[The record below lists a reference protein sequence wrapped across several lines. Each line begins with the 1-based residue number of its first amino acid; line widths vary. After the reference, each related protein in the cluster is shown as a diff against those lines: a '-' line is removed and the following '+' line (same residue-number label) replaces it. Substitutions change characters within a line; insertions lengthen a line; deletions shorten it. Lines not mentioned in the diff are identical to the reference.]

1 MVLLQAELK
10 VREEVTMS
18 MKKIASKLIA
28 GVVAISMVLAT
39 PISAL
44 AYTNTGAVD
53 TNDFIRGVDVSTLD
67 MLEDLGAV
75 YYQNGVQGD
84 ALTILHNNGANY
96 VRLKLWV
103 DPYDA
108 NGNAYGGGNND
119 YATTLALAQRAK
131 NLGMGILIDFHL
143 SDFWADP
150 ANQIK
155 PKAWENLT
163 YSQLQTTVYNYM
175 KTTLNNFAS
184 AGIVPDMVQVGNEIS
199 AGILYED
206 GQIVVNGTEDFSGLA
221 GLLEYAIAGVR
232 DSSAANTKIIL
243 HLDMGGQNSLYTWF
257 FRGLLTESP
266 NLDFDVF
273 GLSYYPMWHGT
284 MEGLQYNLN
293 YLANT
298 YNKEVCVVETAY
310 AWTTEDGD
318 GVGNV
323 FIEGDEETGGYEA
336 STDGQFEFMNDLETV
351 LLNVPND
358 LGIGFFYW
366 EPEWVPVQDGT
377 YATSAGVAY
386 KNDTVTP
393 SNTWDNMTLF
403 DFNGN
408 ALSSIKV
415 LNQPTENLLSN
426 ISFEAD
432 NAVTSSPSSW
442 NVWLDN
448 SVPTGTVKTEYGN
461 AYDGNYKVTFWD
473 DDDCT
478 CSIYKTFTNIPNG
491 TYQFTIWAMSNGGQ
505 DTLQMYAKNYGG
517 TEIDTAITTSDV
529 NWNMFSIDEITV
541 TNNTLEIGVYAVA
554 NANDWCNLDLAIL
567 RKVD

>member
-1 MVLLQAELK
+1 
-10 VREEVTMS
+10 

-53 TNDFIRGVDVSTLD
+53 TDDFIRGVDASTLD

-473 DDDCT
+473 DDDYT

>member
-1 MVLLQAELK
+1 
-10 VREEVTMS
+10 MS

-53 TNDFIRGVDVSTLD
+53 TDDFIRGVDASTLD

>member
-1 MVLLQAELK
+1 
-10 VREEVTMS
+10 MS

-53 TNDFIRGVDVSTLD
+53 TDDFIRGVDASTLD

-257 FRGLLTESP
+257 FGGLLTESP

>member
-1 MVLLQAELK
+1 
-10 VREEVTMS
+10 MS

-257 FRGLLTESP
+257 FGGLLTESP

>member
-1 MVLLQAELK
+1 
-10 VREEVTMS
+10 MS

-53 TNDFIRGVDVSTLD
+53 TDDFIRGVDASTLD

-473 DDDCT
+473 DDDYT

>member
-53 TNDFIRGVDVSTLD
+53 TDDFIRGVDASTLD

-257 FRGLLTESP
+257 FGGLLTESP

-473 DDDCT
+473 DDDYT

>member
-53 TNDFIRGVDVSTLD
+53 TDDFIRGVDASTLD

-473 DDDCT
+473 DDDYT

>member
-1 MVLLQAELK
+1 MTQLF
-10 VREEVTMS
+10 TGMS
-18 MKKIASKLIA
+18 AH
-28 GVVAISMVLAT
+28 
-39 PISAL
+39 

-53 TNDFIRGVDVSTLD
+53 TSNFIRGVDVSTLD
-67 MLEDLGAV
+67 MLEDLGAK
-75 YYQNGVQGD
+75 YYQNGSESD
-84 ALTILHNNGANY
+84 ALTILRNNGANY

-103 DPYDA
+103 NPYDKD
-108 NGNAYGGGNND
+108 GNAYGGGNND

-155 PKAWENLT
+155 PKDWENLT
-163 YSQLQTTVYNYM
+163 YSELKTTLYNYM
-175 KTTLNNFAS
+175 KTTLNDFAS

-199 AGILYED
+199 TGILHDD
-206 GQIVVNGTEDFSGLA
+206 GKVGDGIEDFSNLA
-221 GLLEYAIAGVR
+221 GLLESAISGVR
-232 DSSAANTKIIL
+232 DSAASNAKIIL
-243 HLDMGGQNSLYTWF
+243 HLDQGGQNSLYTWF
-257 FRGLLTESP
+257 FGNLLKTSP

-293 YLANT
+293 YLAAT
-298 YNKEVCVVETAY
+298 YNKEVCIVETAY

-323 FIEGDEETGGYEA
+323 FISGDENIAGYPA
-336 STDGQFEFMNDLETV
+336 TADGQFEFMNDLESI

-358 LGIGFFYW
+358 KGIGFFYW
-366 EPEWVPVQDGT
+366 EPEWLPVEGGT
-377 YATSAGVAY
+377 YASDAGVAY

-408 ALSSIKV
+408 ALDSIKV
-415 LNQPTENLLSN
+415 LNQPTQNLLSN

-432 NAVTSSPSSW
+432 GITTTPSGW
-442 NVWLDN
+442 NVWRSD
-448 SVPTGTVKTEYGN
+448 STSDETIKTEYGN
-461 AYDGNYKVTFWD
+461 AYDGNYKLTFWD
-473 DDDCT
+473 DEAYS
-478 CSIYKTFTNIPNG
+478 CSVYKTFTNLPNG
-491 TYQFTIWAMSNGGQ
+491 TYQFSVWAMTNGDQ
-505 DTLQMYAKNYGG
+505 NVLQLYAKNYGG
-517 TEIDTAITTSDV
+517 SELNTTITTSDI
-529 NWNMFSIDEITV
+529 NWNIYSIDEIVV
-541 TNNTLEIGVYAVA
+541 TNNTLEIGVYTVA
-554 NANDWCNLDLAIL
+554 DAGDWCNLDMAIL

>member
-1 MVLLQAELK
+1 
-10 VREEVTMS
+10 MS

>member
-257 FRGLLTESP
+257 FGGLLTESP

>member
-1 MVLLQAELK
+1 
-10 VREEVTMS
+10 MS

-257 FRGLLTESP
+257 FGGLLTESP

-473 DDDCT
+473 DDDYT

>member
-1 MVLLQAELK
+1 
-10 VREEVTMS
+10 

-53 TNDFIRGVDVSTLD
+53 TDDFIRGVDASTLD

>member
-53 TNDFIRGVDVSTLD
+53 TDDFIRGVDASTLD

>member
-1 MVLLQAELK
+1 
-10 VREEVTMS
+10 MS

-53 TNDFIRGVDVSTLD
+53 TDDFIRGVDASTLD

-257 FRGLLTESP
+257 FGGLLTESP

-473 DDDCT
+473 DDDYT